1 VFVAASPP
9 GWGSSGYPQW
19 IAQLAAHV
27 FGLFAGA
34 LALGA
39 LLFAAGELIWHPPPW
54 TVGVL
59 AALLVLVTAR
69 MAPVTLPGSRWR
81 VPQDWARLGSVGY
94 AGAFGMALG
103 LGVVTR
109 VGSPA
114 MYAVLAWGV
123 AAPEWNLAWPVFV
136 VFAAGRTVPFL
147 AVATRSYRQ
156 GTYSGDQLEPVAG
169 FVRRLWP
176 VEGILLAVLAAGLLL
191 GWTSP

>member
-1 VFVAASPP
+1 MFVAASPP

-27 FGLFAGA
+27 LGLFAGA